1 MEQRF
6 IEDMKLHG
14 YAPTTQAGYY
24 HFVKQYAD
32 YSGKPLD
39 QLTENQLRRFLLY
52 LKEERKLSSSSL
64 VIAYA
69 GLKFLYRVT
78 LRRRWAVLETMKVK
92 VVQQLPEV
100 LSGQEILRLLRCIRN
115 LKHRAILIVIYS
127 GGLRLSEAC
136 RLKVSDIDSQ
146 RMLIRVRGKGD
157 KDRFVMLAEQ
167 ALDILRE
174 YYRYYRPGVWLF
186 SGHDR
191 AKPISKRTVQRVF
204 QLARDRAGIRKPV
217 SVHSLRHSFAT
228 HLMEAGVNLRYIQTA
243 MGHTNIKTTAR
254 YTHVCRF
261 DMSRIKSPIDALE
274 GIDSPEGPVEKPPF
288 A

>member
-1 MEQRF
+1 MSVQQRF
-6 IEDMKLHG
+6 IEDMKLRG
-14 YAPTTQAGYY
+14 YAPTTQVGYA
-24 HFVKQYAD
+24 HFVNQYAD
-32 YSGKPLD
+32 HFDKPMD
-39 QLTENQLRRFLLY
+39 QLTENQLRKFLLY

-64 VIAYA
+64 IVAYA
-69 GLKFLYRVT
+69 GLKFLHRVT
-78 LRRRWAVLETMKVK
+78 LRRRWAVLDTMRVK

-100 LSGQEILRLLRCIRN
+100 LSSQEILRLFKCVQN
-115 LKHRAILIVIYS
+115 LKHRAIMMTIYS
-127 GGLRLSEAC
+127 AGLRVGEAC
-136 RLKVSDIDSQ
+136 RLKVRDIDSQ

-167 ALDILRE
+167 TLTILRE

-186 SGHDR
+186 SGYDR
-191 AKPISKRTVQRVF
+191 TRPISKRTVQRVF
-204 QLARDRAGIRKPV
+204 QQARTRAGIRKPV

-243 MGHTNIKTTAR
+243 MGHVNIKTTAR

-261 DMSRIKSPIDALE
+261 DMSRIKSPIDTLE
-274 GIDSPEGPVEKPPF
+274 GLTETPPF